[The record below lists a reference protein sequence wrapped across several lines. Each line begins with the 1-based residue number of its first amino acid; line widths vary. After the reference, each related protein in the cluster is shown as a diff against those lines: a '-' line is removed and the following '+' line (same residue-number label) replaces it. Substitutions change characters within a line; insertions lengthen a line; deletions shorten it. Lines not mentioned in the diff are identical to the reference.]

1 MAAIVEG
8 TNLTKRFGT
17 GDATV
22 VAIDSVDITIQASE
36 LVMIMGDSGCGK
48 TTLISLL
55 GCILTPDEGE
65 LRIDGETI
73 SSVGETSRSRLPS
86 AGEPSAVGE
95 TSRSRLGETSRH
107 DMSQIRREKIGFVFQ
122 LFHLLPY
129 LTALENVMVAMDI
142 ARTNTEEAADRAQ
155 ELLTQ
160 VGLAERFHHRP
171 AQLSGGEK
179 QRVSFARALANR
191 PKIIFADEPTA
202 NLDSRQSD
210 NLMNLIQELRQEH
223 QTTIAIVTHHEGLK
237 ANADRVIHMKD
248 GRIVA

>member
-1 MAAIVEG
+1 MAAVVEG
-8 TNLTKRFGT
+8 TGLTKRFGT
-17 GDATV
+17 GDAAV
-22 VAIDSVDITIQASE
+22 VAVDAVDIRIEAGE

-55 GCILTPDEGE
+55 GCILTPDAGE
-65 LRIDGETI
+65 LRIDGESI
-73 SSVGETSRSRLPS
+73 DLVNEDLSVI
-86 AGEPSAVGE
+86 
-95 TSRSRLGETSRH
+95 RH
-107 DMSQIRREKIGFVFQ
+107 EKIGFVFQ

-129 LTALENVMVAMDI
+129 LTALENVMIAMDI
-142 ARTNTEEAADRAQ
+142 AGTKPVEAENRAT
-155 ELLTQ
+155 ELLAQ
-160 VGLAERFHHRP
+160 VGLSDRLHHRP

-223 QTTIAIVTHHEGLK
+223 QTTIAIVTHHEGLRE
-237 ANADRVIHMKD
+237 NADRVIQMKD
-248 GRIVA
+248 GRIVTV

>member
-8 TNLTKRFGT
+8 NGLTKRFGT

-22 VAIDSVDITIQASE
+22 VAVDAVDIRIEESE
-36 LVMIMGDSGCGK
+36 LVMLMGDSGCGK

-65 LRIDGETI
+65 LQIDGEPI
-73 SSVGETSRSRLPS
+73 NSEMQDLSV
-86 AGEPSAVGE
+86 
-95 TSRSRLGETSRH
+95 
-107 DMSQIRREKIGFVFQ
+107 IRREKIGFVFQ

-129 LTALENVMVAMDI
+129 LTALENVMVAMDL
-142 ARTNTEEAADRAQ
+142 ARTKTAEAENRAT

-160 VGLAERFHHRP
+160 VGLSERFHHRP

-223 QTTIAIVTHHEGLK
+223 QTTIAIVTHHEGLRE
-237 ANADRVIHMKD
+237 NADRIIRMKD
-248 GRIVA
+248 GRIVAT

>member
-8 TNLTKRFGT
+8 TGLTKRFGS

-22 VAIDSVDITIQASE
+22 LAVDAVDIRIEAGE
-36 LVMIMGDSGCGK
+36 LVMLMGDSGCGK

-55 GCILTPDEGE
+55 GCILTPDTGE
-65 LRIDGETI
+65 LRIDGEPI
-73 SSVGETSRSRLPS
+73 DPEGQDLSV
-86 AGEPSAVGE
+86 
-95 TSRSRLGETSRH
+95 
-107 DMSQIRREKIGFVFQ
+107 IRREKIGFVFQ

-129 LTALENVMVAMDI
+129 LTAMENVMVAMDL
-142 ARTNTEEAADRAQ
+142 ARTKTAEAESRAI
-155 ELLTQ
+155 ELLRQ
-160 VGLAERFHHRP
+160 VGLSERLHHRP

-210 NLMNLIQELRQEH
+210 NLMNLIQALRQDHE
-223 QTTIAIVTHHEGLK
+223 TTIAIVTHHEGLK
-237 ANADRVIHMKD
+237 ENADRVIQMKD
-248 GRIVA
+248 GRILST

>member
-1 MAAIVEG
+1 MAIVVEG
-8 TNLTKRFGT
+8 NGLTKRFGT

-22 VAIDSVDITIQASE
+22 VAVDEVDIRIEESE
-36 LVMIMGDSGCGK
+36 LVMLMGDSGCGK

-55 GCILTPDEGE
+55 GCILTPDAGE
-65 LRIDGETI
+65 LQIDGEPI
-73 SSVGETSRSRLPS
+73 NPEVQDLSL
-86 AGEPSAVGE
+86 
-95 TSRSRLGETSRH
+95 
-107 DMSQIRREKIGFVFQ
+107 IRREKIGFVFQ

-129 LTALENVMVAMDI
+129 LTAMENVMVAMDL
-142 ARTNTEEAADRAQ
+142 ARTKTAEAESRAI

-160 VGLAERFHHRP
+160 VGLSDRLHHRP

-237 ANADRVIHMKD
+237 ENADRIIQMKD
-248 GRIVA
+248 GRILAT

>member
-8 TNLTKRFGT
+8 IGLTKRFGT

-22 VAIDSVDITIQASE
+22 VAVDAVDIRIEESE
-36 LVMIMGDSGCGK
+36 LVMLMGDSGCGK

-55 GCILTPDEGE
+55 GCILTPDDGE
-65 LRIDGETI
+65 LRIDGEPINTV
-73 SSVGETSRSRLPS
+73 SEDLSV
-86 AGEPSAVGE
+86 
-95 TSRSRLGETSRH
+95 
-107 DMSQIRREKIGFVFQ
+107 IRREKIGFVFQ

-142 ARTNTEEAADRAQ
+142 ASTKTGEAENRAT

-160 VGLAERFHHRP
+160 VGLIDRLHHRP

-210 NLMNLIQELRQEH
+210 NLVNLIQELRREY

-237 ANADRVIHMKD
+237 QNADRVIQMKD
-248 GRIVA
+248 GRIVNT

>member
-8 TNLTKRFGT
+8 TGLTKHFGT

-22 VAIDSVDITIQASE
+22 VAIDSVDITIEESE

-55 GCILTPDEGE
+55 GCILTPDAGQI
-65 LRIDGETI
+65 RIDGEPI
-73 SSVGETSRSRLPS
+73 DPELQ
-86 AGEPSAVGE
+86 
-95 TSRSRLGETSRH
+95 
-107 DMSQIRREKIGFVFQ
+107 DMSVIRREKIGFVFQ

-129 LTALENVMVAMDI
+129 LTAQENVMVAMDL
-142 ARTNTEEAADRAQ
+142 ARKNTAEAETRAT

-160 VGLAERFHHRP
+160 VGLSERLHHRP

-237 ANADRVIHMKD
+237 ENADRVIQMKD
-248 GRIVA
+248 GRIVAA

>member
-1 MAAIVEG
+1 MTAVVEG
-8 TNLTKRFGT
+8 TGLTKRFGT

-22 VAIDSVDITIQASE
+22 VAVDSVDIRIEAGE

-55 GCILTPDEGE
+55 GCILTPDAGE
-65 LRIDGETI
+65 LRIDGEPI
-73 SSVGETSRSRLPS
+73 DPVNEDLSVI
-86 AGEPSAVGE
+86 
-95 TSRSRLGETSRH
+95 RH
-107 DMSQIRREKIGFVFQ
+107 EKIGFVFQ

-142 ARTNTEEAADRAQ
+142 ASTKTDAAERRAT

-160 VGLAERFHHRP
+160 VGLSERFHHRP

-191 PKIIFADEPTA
+191 PKIVFADEPTA

-210 NLMNLIQELRQEH
+210 NLMNLIQELRREY

-237 ANADRVIHMKD
+237 ENADRIIQMKD
-248 GRIVA
+248 GRIVAS

>member
-8 TNLTKRFGT
+8 NGLTKRFGT

-22 VAIDSVDITIQASE
+22 VAVDAVDIRIEESE
-36 LVMIMGDSGCGK
+36 LVMLMGDSGCGK

-55 GCILTPDEGE
+55 GCILTPDDGE
-65 LRIDGETI
+65 LQIDGEPI
-73 SSVGETSRSRLPS
+73 NPEVQDLSV
-86 AGEPSAVGE
+86 
-95 TSRSRLGETSRH
+95 
-107 DMSQIRREKIGFVFQ
+107 IRREKIGFVFQ

-129 LTALENVMVAMDI
+129 LTALENVMVAMDL
-142 ARTNTEEAADRAQ
+142 ARTKTPEAEIRAT

-160 VGLAERFHHRP
+160 VGLSERLHHRP

-237 ANADRVIHMKD
+237 ENADRVVQMKD
-248 GRIVA
+248 GRIVATV

>member
-1 MAAIVEG
+1 MAAIIEG
-8 TNLTKRFGT
+8 TGLTKRFGT

-22 VAIDSVDITIQASE
+22 VAVDSVDIRIEEGE

-55 GCILTPDEGE
+55 GCILTPDAGE
-65 LRIDGETI
+65 LRI
-73 SSVGETSRSRLPS
+73 
-86 AGEPSAVGE
+86 AGEPIDPVNEDLSVI
-95 TSRSRLGETSRH
+95 RH
-107 DMSQIRREKIGFVFQ
+107 EKIGFVFQ

-142 ARTNTEEAADRAQ
+142 ARTKTHEAESRAI

-160 VGLAERFHHRP
+160 VGLIERLHHRP

-210 NLMNLIQELRQEH
+210 NLMNLIQELRKEH

-237 ANADRVIHMKD
+237 GNADRVIQMKD
-248 GRIVA
+248 GRIVSR

>member
-8 TNLTKRFGT
+8 TGLTKRFGT

-22 VAIDSVDITIQASE
+22 VAIDSVDITIEESE

-55 GCILTPDEGE
+55 GCILTPDAGQIQ
-65 LRIDGETI
+65 IDGEPI
-73 SSVGETSRSRLPS
+73 NPE
-86 AGEPSAVGE
+86 AQ
-95 TSRSRLGETSRH
+95 
-107 DMSQIRREKIGFVFQ
+107 DMSVIRREKIGFVFQ

-129 LTALENVMVAMDI
+129 LTARENVMVAMDL
-142 ARTNTEEAADRAQ
+142 ARKNTAEAETRAT

-160 VGLAERFHHRP
+160 VGLSERLHHRP

-237 ANADRVIHMKD
+237 ENADRVIQMKD
-248 GRIVA
+248 GRIVTA

>member
-1 MAAIVEG
+1 MAAVVEG
-8 TNLTKRFGT
+8 IGLTKRFGT

-22 VAIDSVDITIQASE
+22 VAVDAVDIRIEESE

-55 GCILTPDEGE
+55 GCILTPDAGE
-65 LRIDGETI
+65 LHIDGEPI
-73 SSVGETSRSRLPS
+73 DLVNADLSVI
-86 AGEPSAVGE
+86 
-95 TSRSRLGETSRH
+95 RH
-107 DMSQIRREKIGFVFQ
+107 EKIGFVFQ

-142 ARTNTEEAADRAQ
+142 ARIKTVAAENRAT
-155 ELLTQ
+155 ELLAQ
-160 VGLAERFHHRP
+160 VGLSDRLHHRP

-210 NLMNLIQELRQEH
+210 NLMNLIQELREEH

-237 ANADRVIHMKD
+237 ANADRVIQMKD
-248 GRIVA
+248 GRIVTA

>member
-1 MAAIVEG
+1 MAAIIEG
-8 TNLTKRFGT
+8 HGLTKRFGT

-22 VAIDSVDITIQASE
+22 VAIDSVDIAIEESE

-55 GCILTPDEGE
+55 GCILTPDAGQI
-65 LRIDGETI
+65 RIDGEPI
-73 SSVGETSRSRLPS
+73 DLDVQ
-86 AGEPSAVGE
+86 
-95 TSRSRLGETSRH
+95 
-107 DMSQIRREKIGFVFQ
+107 DMSVVRREKIGFVFQ

-129 LTALENVMVAMDI
+129 LTALENVMVAMDL
-142 ARTNTEEAADRAQ
+142 ARTKTGAAENRAM

-160 VGLAERFHHRP
+160 VGLSERLHHRP

-191 PKIIFADEPTA
+191 PKVVFADEPTA

-210 NLMNLIQELRQEH
+210 NLMRLIQELRQEH
-223 QTTIAIVTHHEGLK
+223 QTTVAIVTHHEGLRRD
-237 ANADRVIHMKD
+237 ADRIIQMKD
-248 GRIVA
+248 GRIVAE

>member
-1 MAAIVEG
+1 MAAVVEG
-8 TNLTKRFGT
+8 IGLTKRFGT

-22 VAIDSVDITIQASE
+22 VAVDAVDIRIEESE

-55 GCILTPDEGE
+55 GCILTPDAGE
-65 LRIDGETI
+65 LRIDNAPIDLANEDF
-73 SSVGETSRSRLPS
+73 SV
-86 AGEPSAVGE
+86 V
-95 TSRSRLGETSRH
+95 RH
-107 DMSQIRREKIGFVFQ
+107 EKIGFVFQ

-129 LTALENVMVAMDI
+129 LTALENVIVAMDI
-142 ARTNTEEAADRAQ
+142 AGVKSVEAENRATD
-155 ELLTQ
+155 LLAQ
-160 VGLAERFHHRP
+160 VGLSDRLHHRP

-210 NLMNLIQELRQEH
+210 NLMNLIQELREEH

-237 ANADRVIHMKD
+237 ANADRVIQMKD
-248 GRIVA
+248 GRIVSA

>member
-1 MAAIVEG
+1 MATIVEG
-8 TNLTKRFGT
+8 IGLTKRFGT
-17 GDATV
+17 GEATV
-22 VAIDSVDITIQASE
+22 VAVDAVDISIEESE
-36 LVMIMGDSGCGK
+36 LVMLMGDSGCGK

-55 GCILTPDEGE
+55 GCILTPDDGE
-65 LRIDGETI
+65 LRIDGEPINTVSEDLSI
-73 SSVGETSRSRLPS
+73 
-86 AGEPSAVGE
+86 
-95 TSRSRLGETSRH
+95 
-107 DMSQIRREKIGFVFQ
+107 IRREKIGFVFQ

-142 ARTNTEEAADRAQ
+142 ARTKTDEAENRAT

-160 VGLAERFHHRP
+160 VGLIDRLHHRP

-210 NLMNLIQELRQEH
+210 NLMNLIQELRREY

-237 ANADRVIHMKD
+237 ENADRVIHMKD
-248 GRIVA
+248 GRIVTA

>member
-1 MAAIVEG
+1 MAAVVEG
-8 TNLTKRFGT
+8 IGLTKRFGT

-22 VAIDSVDITIQASE
+22 VAVDAVDIRIEESE

-55 GCILTPDEGE
+55 GCILTPDAGE
-65 LRIDGETI
+65 LRIDDTPIDLTNEDF
-73 SSVGETSRSRLPS
+73 SV
-86 AGEPSAVGE
+86 V
-95 TSRSRLGETSRH
+95 RH
-107 DMSQIRREKIGFVFQ
+107 EKIGFVFQ

-129 LTALENVMVAMDI
+129 LTALENVIVAMDI
-142 ARTNTEEAADRAQ
+142 AGVKSVEAENRATD
-155 ELLTQ
+155 LLAQ
-160 VGLAERFHHRP
+160 VGLSDRLHHRP

-210 NLMNLIQELRQEH
+210 NLMNLIQDLREEH

-237 ANADRVIHMKD
+237 ANADRVIQMKD
-248 GRIVA
+248 GRIVSA

>member
-1 MAAIVEG
+1 MTAVVEG
-8 TNLTKRFGT
+8 TGLTKRFGT

-22 VAIDSVDITIQASE
+22 VAVDSVDIRIEAGE

-55 GCILTPDEGE
+55 GCILTPDAGE
-65 LRIDGETI
+65 LRIDGKPVDPVNEDL
-73 SSVGETSRSRLPS
+73 SVI
-86 AGEPSAVGE
+86 
-95 TSRSRLGETSRH
+95 RH
-107 DMSQIRREKIGFVFQ
+107 EKIGFVFQ

-142 ARTNTEEAADRAQ
+142 ARTKTDEAENRAT
-155 ELLTQ
+155 ELLTE
-160 VGLAERFHHRP
+160 VGLSDRLHHRP

-210 NLMNLIQELRQEH
+210 NLMNLIQELRREY

-237 ANADRVIHMKD
+237 ENADRVIQMKD
-248 GRIVA
+248 GRIVTA

>member
-1 MAAIVEG
+1 MTAVVEG
-8 TNLTKRFGT
+8 TGLTKRFGT

-22 VAIDSVDITIQASE
+22 VAVDSVDIRIEAGE

-55 GCILTPDEGE
+55 GCILTPDAGE
-65 LRIDGETI
+65 LRIDGEPI
-73 SSVGETSRSRLPS
+73 DPMNEDLSVI
-86 AGEPSAVGE
+86 
-95 TSRSRLGETSRH
+95 RH
-107 DMSQIRREKIGFVFQ
+107 EKIGFVFQ

-142 ARTNTEEAADRAQ
+142 ASTKTDAAERRAV

-160 VGLAERFHHRP
+160 VGLSERFHHRP

-191 PKIIFADEPTA
+191 PKIVFADEPTA

-210 NLMNLIQELRQEH
+210 NLMNLIQELRREY

-237 ANADRVIHMKD
+237 ENADRIIQMKD
-248 GRIVA
+248 GRIVTP

>member
-1 MAAIVEG
+1 MAAVVEG
-8 TNLTKRFGT
+8 TGLTKRFGT

-22 VAIDSVDITIQASE
+22 IAVDAVDIRIEEGE

-55 GCILTPDEGE
+55 GCILTPDAGE
-65 LRIDGETI
+65 LRIDGESI
-73 SSVGETSRSRLPS
+73 DLVNEDLSVI
-86 AGEPSAVGE
+86 
-95 TSRSRLGETSRH
+95 RH
-107 DMSQIRREKIGFVFQ
+107 EKIGFVFQ

-142 ARTNTEEAADRAQ
+142 AGTKPVEAENRAT
-155 ELLTQ
+155 ELLAQ
-160 VGLAERFHHRP
+160 VGLSDRLHHRP

-237 ANADRVIHMKD
+237 ENADRVIQMKD
-248 GRIVA
+248 GRIVPV

>member
-1 MAAIVEG
+1 METIIEG
-8 TNLTKRFGT
+8 IGLTKRFGT
-17 GDATV
+17 GDAAV
-22 VAIDSVDITIQASE
+22 VAIDSVDIQIEERE

-55 GCILTPDEGE
+55 GCILTSDAGE
-65 LRIDGETI
+65 LRIDGEAI
-73 SSVGETSRSRLPS
+73 NPENQHLSV
-86 AGEPSAVGE
+86 
-95 TSRSRLGETSRH
+95 
-107 DMSQIRREKIGFVFQ
+107 IRRQKIGFVFQ

-142 ARTNTEEAADRAQ
+142 AKTDATEAEKRST
-155 ELLTQ
+155 ELLTR
-160 VGLAERFHHRP
+160 VGLSERLHHRP

-237 ANADRVIHMKD
+237 ENADRVIHMKD
-248 GRIVA
+248 GRIVGE

>member
-8 TNLTKRFGT
+8 IGLTKRFGT

-22 VAIDSVDITIQASE
+22 VAVDAVDIRIEESE
-36 LVMIMGDSGCGK
+36 LVMLMGDSGCGK

-55 GCILTPDEGE
+55 GCILTPDDGV
-65 LRIDGETI
+65 LRIDGEPVNTVSEDLSI
-73 SSVGETSRSRLPS
+73 
-86 AGEPSAVGE
+86 
-95 TSRSRLGETSRH
+95 
-107 DMSQIRREKIGFVFQ
+107 IRREKIGFVFQ

-142 ARTNTEEAADRAQ
+142 ASTKTDEAENRAT
-155 ELLTQ
+155 ELLTK
-160 VGLAERFHHRP
+160 VGLIDRLHHRP

-210 NLMNLIQELRQEH
+210 NLMNLIQKLRQEY

-237 ANADRVIHMKD
+237 ENADRVIQMKD
-248 GRIVA
+248 GRIVNI

>member
-1 MAAIVEG
+1 MATIIEG
-8 TNLTKRFGT
+8 IGLTKRFGT
-17 GDATV
+17 GDAAV
-22 VAIDSVDITIQASE
+22 VAIDSVDIRIEERE

-55 GCILTPDEGE
+55 GCILTPDAGE
-65 LRIDGETI
+65 LRIDGEAI
-73 SSVGETSRSRLPS
+73 NPENQDLSV
-86 AGEPSAVGE
+86 
-95 TSRSRLGETSRH
+95 
-107 DMSQIRREKIGFVFQ
+107 IRRQKIGFVFQ

-142 ARTNTEEAADRAQ
+142 AKANASEAEKHST
-155 ELLTQ
+155 ELLTR
-160 VGLAERFHHRP
+160 VGLSERLHHRP

-210 NLMNLIQELRQEH
+210 NLMSLIQELRQEH

-237 ANADRVIHMKD
+237 ENADRIIHMKD
-248 GRIVA
+248 GRIVAA

>member
-8 TNLTKRFGT
+8 TGLTKRFGT

-22 VAIDSVDITIQASE
+22 VAVDAVDIRIEESE

-55 GCILTPDEGE
+55 GCILTPNEGQ
-65 LRIDGETI
+65 LQIDGEPI
-73 SSVGETSRSRLPS
+73 NPEVQ
-86 AGEPSAVGE
+86 
-95 TSRSRLGETSRH
+95 
-107 DMSQIRREKIGFVFQ
+107 DMSVIRREKIGFVFQ

-129 LTALENVMVAMDI
+129 LTAQENVMVAMDL
-142 ARTNTEEAADRAQ
+142 ARKNTAEAESRAT

-160 VGLAERFHHRP
+160 VGLSDRLHHRP

-223 QTTIAIVTHHEGLK
+223 QTTIAIVTHHEGLRK
-237 ANADRVIHMKD
+237 NADRVIQMKD
-248 GRIVA
+248 GRIVAE